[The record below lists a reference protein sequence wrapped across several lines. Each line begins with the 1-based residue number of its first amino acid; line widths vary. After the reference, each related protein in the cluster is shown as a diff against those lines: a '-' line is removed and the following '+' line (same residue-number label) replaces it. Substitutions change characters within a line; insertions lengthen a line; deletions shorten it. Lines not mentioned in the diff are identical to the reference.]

1 MDNNLWR
8 EIFNWKAILAFG
20 LGVLLNLSASSFTNT
35 VWASLLREVGT
46 ALMVAVFVWAFF
58 EVASR
63 RNQEERIDSRIERI
77 TKNVFFGVFRRDL
90 PRGLID
96 EASLLILEANIIRT
110 DFSITYTL
118 SDDSYEADDGRVVPF
133 IALRAVAQFTLKNIG
148 TAECPARVGVG
159 LPNPIQPGMREKSDV
174 FSLKVR
180 QNGHPEEDLDIRNE
194 RREMRKDMENINLPM
209 VFCGKVLPIRPNE
222 DVRVYADYVLAKE
235 LEDTEV
241 LQSLFPTD
249 GLRVTVIDRAPEK
262 RIVRA
267 RSIHRVDLRDSSSPR
282 ESGTHIYSLE
292 QHMLPYQ
299 GMILWWKARDPAA
312 APTKERPAIDGVIR
326 NTH

>member
-1 MDNNLWR
+1 
-8 EIFNWKAILAFG
+8 
-20 LGVLLNLSASSFTNT
+20 
-35 VWASLLREVGT
+35 
-46 ALMVAVFVWAFF
+46 
-58 EVASR
+58 
-63 RNQEERIDSRIERI
+63 
-77 TKNVFFGVFRRDL
+77 
-90 PRGLID
+90 LID

-222 DVRVYADYVLAKE
+222 DVRVYAA
-235 LEDTEV
+235 
-241 LQSLFPTD
+241 SL
-249 GLRVTVIDRAPEK
+249 
-262 RIVRA
+262 
-267 RSIHRVDLRDSSSPR
+267 
-282 ESGTHIYSLE
+282 SG
-292 QHMLPYQ
+292 
-299 GMILWWKARDPAA
+299 
-312 APTKERPAIDGVIR
+312 
-326 NTH
+326 